1 MKDQALAGIRTG
13 VSTATDAADAVRE
26 FHAAVAQQDP
36 AVTVFFCSP
45 SYDRAALEMALRER
59 FGSTPLIGCTTAGE
73 ITPRGYLD
81 HSLTGFSLPSNAYAV
96 ATHLLSNLQSFEISQ
111 GLTAV
116 NDLHQQLSA
125 QELPAD
131 EGINRFA
138 LLLIDGLS
146 MREEPVASSL
156 HTCLGNVPL
165 FGGSAGDGLDFGS
178 THVYHGGAFH
188 EDSAV
193 IMLVETSQATMV
205 FKTQH
210 FESTHQKMVVT
221 AADTRSRT
229 VYEINGE
236 PAAQEYARMVGVGGI
251 AALDPT
257 VFATH
262 PVVVRIGGGDYV
274 RSIQKVGERNSL
286 IFYCA
291 IDEGLVLTLAR
302 GTNMVQDL
310 DNLFADVNAK
320 VGPPQLIIG
329 CDCILRNLE
338 IRREQHLERIS
349 EMMTRHNVVGFS
361 TYGEQ
366 FNSMHVNQTFTGVA
380 IGRKAA

>member
-1 MKDQALAGIRTG
+1 
-13 VSTATDAADAVRE
+13 
-26 FHAAVAQQDP
+26 
-36 AVTVFFCSP
+36 
-45 SYDRAALEMALRER
+45 
-59 FGSTPLIGCTTAGE
+59 
-73 ITPRGYLD
+73 
-81 HSLTGFSLPSNAYAV
+81 
-96 ATHLLSNLQSFEISQ
+96 
-111 GLTAV
+111 
-116 NDLHQQLSA
+116 
-125 QELPAD
+125 
-131 EGINRFA
+131 
-138 LLLIDGLS
+138 
-146 MREEPVASSL
+146 
-156 HTCLGNVPL
+156 
-165 FGGSAGDGLDFGS
+165 
-178 THVYHGGAFH
+178 
-188 EDSAV
+188 V

-274 RSIQKVGERNSL
+274 RSIQKVGERDSL